1 MKKLFAIFVSLLML
15 TACKSDNAGESS
27 GGRWTGETTEIISP
41 FTLPVRY
48 RTVYTFS
55 SPYSGIEV
63 KEQKFNTDDIYIGEE
78 LHNNNGISEIIVKK
92 ISPENNAEVFC
103 YKDGCTHDSVNC
115 PACNFCCFTLN
126 GELYSLFYDFENS
139 NDGARFAKSDGYEKA
154 LIGKDD
160 LFEYGTTTVS
170 TDGTNLFYFVIN
182 GKSVDL
188 RMFDISKGTAE
199 TVKVLYEESGNVT
212 VPFESGETKRGSI
225 VRYRNMNIE
234 YISSDGNIM
243 VYSLLFSSGGQ
254 YIRLYASWNISDNSL
269 TYLNADENS
278 RFDKF
283 VFTDGLLFRL
293 SDDGDTNRVSYKAL
307 TGTEWSELHSAS
319 DLVTREVTAFIAV
332 DNKVVINLYSDSWIV
347 DYTSVVID
355 ISDMSVG
362 VLTHK
367 CPAYCA
373 KYYRAPDI
381 FYVSENDLIV
391 AVKNNGAGKI
401 TFARISKDDYFS
413 DNPSYAEIGTFNLM

>member
-1 MKKLFAIFVSLLML
+1 ML

-63 KEQKFNTDDIYIGEE
+63 KEQKLDTDDIYIGEE

-92 ISPENNAEVFC
+92 ISPESNAEVFC

-139 NDGARFAKSDGYEKA
+139 NDGARFAKADGYEKT
-154 LIGKDD
+154 LLGKDE
-160 LFEYGTTTVS
+160 LFEYDCTTVS
-170 TDGTNLFYFVIN
+170 TDGTNLFYFAIN

-188 RMFDISKGTAE
+188 RRFDISKGMAE
-199 TVKVLYEESGNVT
+199 TVKTLYEDTGNVSI
-212 VPFESGETKRGSI
+212 PFENGDIKTGSI
-225 VRYRNMNIE
+225 VRYRDKNIE
-234 YISSDGNIM
+234 YISPDGNIM
-243 VYSLLFSSGGQ
+243 VYSFIFSSGAK
-254 YIRLYASWNISDNSL
+254 YRLYASWNILENSV

-278 RFDKF
+278 RTDKF
-283 VFTDGLLFRL
+283 VFTNGLLVRL
-293 SDDGDTNRVSYKAL
+293 SNRDGKNTVSYKAL
-307 TGTEWSELHSAS
+307 TDTEWTELNSAS

-413 DNPSYAEIGTFNLM
+413 DNPSYTEIGTFNLM